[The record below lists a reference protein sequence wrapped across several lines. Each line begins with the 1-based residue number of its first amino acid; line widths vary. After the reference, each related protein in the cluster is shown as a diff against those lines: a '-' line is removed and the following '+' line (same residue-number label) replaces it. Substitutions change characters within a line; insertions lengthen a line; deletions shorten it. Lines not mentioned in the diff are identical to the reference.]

1 MVNSNRELVLV
12 RNLRWLNKE
21 KYSFSVHFIP
31 FFRFTLFLFSKTR
44 IHSASGGQEML
55 IRSEAFN
62 QGDIYENEGTWGTR
76 LFQCYFG
83 LRGWQ
88 LIRDIPYFGGRFK
101 ETCNC
106 HWPFFSI
113 LRTDYPSERTW
124 ENICSS
130 SGYASQ
136 VGDFRVQRR
145 ERQRECKKKKKTFYK
160 QNNNFALASSFF
172 VHFFARFC
180 TTTTCCLIW
189 RFMEDVNKQRR
200 NLISL
205 SVRMVRRNST
215 PGGFA
220 YI

>member
-1 MVNSNRELVLV
+1 MLV

-31 FFRFTLFLFSKTR
+31 FFPSTLFLFSKTR

-62 QGDIYENEGTWGTR
+62 QGNIYENEGTCGTR

-136 VGDFRVQRR
+136 VRDFRVQRR
-145 ERQRECKKKKKTFYK
+145 ERQRECKKKNVLQAK
-160 QNNNFALASSFF
+160 QQLCTCIKL
-172 VHFFARFC
+172 FC
-180 TTTTCCLIW
+180 TFLCPFLHDYDRGGSRGRAQGVRTP
-189 RFMEDVNKQRR
+189 
-200 NLISL
+200 SL
-205 SVRMVRRNST
+205 
-215 PGGFA
+215 G
-220 YI
+220 